1 MVPFLYWKIQVNGIF
16 YFSFTENKIKLFNF
30 KCDSQLM
37 FLLLLA
43 TNQNENALSLELNKY
58 YFPPDPIFFSTL
70 RIYLFKEAKSCLS
83 SEKSFCSITPG
94 NVCLYSMIPPSR

>member
-16 YFSFTENKIKLFNF
+16 YFSFTENEIKLFNF

-43 TNQNENALSLELNKY
+43 TNQNENALSLSN
-58 YFPPDPIFFSTL
+58 
-70 RIYLFKEAKSCLS
+70 
-83 SEKSFCSITPG
+83 
-94 NVCLYSMIPPSR
+94 